1 MPSTEQRTAAEN
13 IIAAFLVGGY
23 RYALLTAAC
32 QSGKT
37 GCFQEVARQMLETG
51 QCERVYILCGSNETE
66 LRDQAKADT
75 AEANPGA
82 AIEVLFRQDFKGVAM
97 DLKKA
102 LVIVDESHLD
112 QTQGQELDTFLSRHG
127 LSMDGNPAALMA
139 NGAFLLSVDA
149 TPYAEL
155 AALTHKETPYAKHL
169 EELKPGAAYYGLADY
184 MHSGNLRPT
193 FEISP
198 KACNAFGFRLK
209 KCGPKYA
216 LMRVSK
222 GKDLDAIRACAR
234 AVGAQVLMYTAK
246 TTEVAI
252 VRKQQVDLKKRGIN
266 VPCLEDAPTVAT
278 IVIIKGRLR
287 AGKVVPKRHIGF
299 VWEGAQMSKTDSLV
313 QGLPG
318 RMCGYVGEGVNNL
331 DAETKPL
338 IFLPQSALERREKK
352 VVKASEM
359 ERAIMGHPCALPT
372 VGSNLAKG
380 HIANAT
386 TNGTVQLPPLRLDI
400 PETAEWDFTKKWDGK
415 YSYGADR
422 NEIKQRCYDLLIA
435 NVASIRD
442 NKNYSDTQKD
452 EILGFILP
460 AHSGHAGAS
469 ALRNLQG
476 ESQTNYFGE
485 MRKAHASGTAVAE
498 HIAENKA
505 LNFIVTYNGY
515 KAPGANCR
523 HLYVI
528 FYTKASG
535 DARKIMQAP
544 LDSRIPK
551 TNGKSHFSIH
561 DGAFDQPIVAGGV
574 VGFTESQIR
583 TPEKLESAMRAYLVA
598 AQTSDLTAARCIQS
612 VDGRFAL
619 SKAAYAWQSSKVN
632 GVESVCAKL
641 GAEFGVKPKPKY
653 ARSADGHF
661 NVKTITW

>member
-1 MPSTEQRTAAEN
+1 MPSAEQRAAAEN
-13 IIAAFLVGGY
+13 IITAFLVGGY
-23 RYALLTAAC
+23 RYALLMAHC

-82 AIEVLFRQDFKGVAM
+82 AIEVLFRQDFKGAAM

-127 LSMDGNPAALMA
+127 LSMDGNPAALVA

-155 AALTHKETPYAKHL
+155 AALTHKETPYAKHV

-198 KACNAFGFRLK
+198 KAYNAFGFRLK
-209 KCGPKYA
+209 KCVRKYA
-216 LMRVSK
+216 LIRVSK

-234 AVGAQVLMYTAK
+234 AVGAQVLMYTAD

-252 VRKQQVDLKKRGIN
+252 VRKQQVELKKRGIN
-266 VPCLEDAPTVAT
+266 VPCLEDAPTVTT
-278 IVIIKGRLR
+278 IVIIKNRLR

-318 RMCGYVGEGVNNL
+318 RMCGYVGEGVYNL
-331 DAETKPL
+331 DADTKPM

-372 VGSNLAKG
+372 IGSNLAKG

-386 TNGTVQLPPLRLDI
+386 TNGTVQLPPLRLEW
-400 PETAEWDFTKKWDGK
+400 PETDSDEWTPQTAEQGDDIGEYCRDF
-415 YSYGADR
+415 
-422 NEIKQRCYDLLIA
+422 LM
-435 NVASIRD
+435 
-442 NKNYSDTQKD
+442 KNMHAVDAAPFSQAQKD
-452 EILGFILP
+452 EIKSFVAKAYPHKRSLQ
-460 AHSGHAGAS
+460 AGCS
-469 ALRNLQG
+469 DPFKK
-476 ESQTNYFGE
+476 YFGAVIE
-485 MRKAHASGTAVAE
+485 AHGTKTAVAE
-498 HIAENKA
+498 HVADFPEMTF
-505 LNFIVTYNGY
+505 FITKDAIV
-515 KAPGANCR
+515 PGANCR
-523 HLYVI
+523 HLYVV
-528 FYTKASG
+528 FYTKAG
-535 DARKIMQAP
+535 GLGGGIMQAA
-544 LDSRIPK
+544 LKSRIPK

-574 VGFTESQIR
+574 VGFAESQIR
-583 TPEKLESAMRAYLVA
+583 TPEMLESAMRAYLVA
-598 AQTSDLTAARCIQS
+598 AQTPGLTAARCIQS

-641 GAEFGVKPKPKY
+641 SAEFGVKLKPKY